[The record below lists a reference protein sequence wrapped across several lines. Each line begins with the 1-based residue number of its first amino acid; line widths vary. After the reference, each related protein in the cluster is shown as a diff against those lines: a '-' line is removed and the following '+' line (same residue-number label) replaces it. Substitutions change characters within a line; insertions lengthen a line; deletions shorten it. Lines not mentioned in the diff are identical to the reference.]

1 MEMETEN
8 KADLAKSR
16 REQIL
21 EASKHVFAKYGYRGT
36 RVDDIAEQLGV
47 GKGTIYRYF
56 KDKKTLFVEVFETGM
71 HCLNSTIKEST
82 EVIAEPPQR
91 IKTAVNLFLKYFDN
105 DKEMIEILMQ
115 MRSEFKEEYKRI
127 CNALYADYIVRIQE
141 NLQAG
146 IEQGLFRQMDVEKTA
161 EAMSS
166 MLHGILQTFY
176 YVQGTNESLTDRA
189 DAMVGLILNG
199 LMKKENQNEQ

>member
-1 MEMETEN
+1 MEMETGN
-8 KADLAKSR
+8 KAGLAWSK

-115 MRSEFKEEYKRI
+115 MRSEFKEDYKRI
-127 CNALYADYIVRIQE
+127 SNALYADYIVRIQE

-146 IEQGLFRQMDVEKTA
+146 IDQGLFRQMDVEKTA

-176 YVQGTNESLTDRA
+176 YVKGTNESLTDRA

-199 LMKKENQNEQ
+199 LMKTQE